1 MSSPVAAT
9 GAMRLV
15 AAVVSLIVGVVVIV
29 IMHVTLP
36 ADSIAAKIL
45 LDKNFFL
52 YPLSCQNLQWLV
64 FFVGIGELVVRF
76 VETQSDRRELR
87 QHYLP
92 EDDRTVLQA
101 ADLGPIYGT
110 VKRNPASDR
119 LFLPRLIKRTI
130 LQFQSNRSVDQANS
144 LLNSSLDMCMHEIDL
159 RYNML
164 RYIMWLI
171 PSLGFLGTV
180 IGISQA
186 LNFAGGGVDFNDPK
200 FLSQLTDNL
209 GTAFYTTL
217 LALIQAAVLVF
228 FMHLIQA
235 QEEKTLNEAGQYC
248 LDNLINRLYE
258 R

>member
-1 MSSPVAAT
+1 MSASFAASSGTRLIAVAI
-9 GAMRLV
+9 
-15 AAVVSLIVGVVVIV
+15 SLLVGVVAIL
-29 IMHVTLP
+29 IMHLTLP
-36 ADSIAAKIL
+36 ADAIAAKIL
-45 LDKNFFL
+45 IDKKFFL
-52 YPLSCQNLQWLV
+52 YPVSCQNLQWLV
-64 FFVGIGELVVRF
+64 FFVGLGELVVRF
-76 VETQSDRRELR
+76 LETQSDRTELR

-92 EDDRTVLQA
+92 EDERTILQS
-101 ADLGPIYGT
+101 ADLGPIYGN
-110 VKRNPASDR
+110 VKRNPAGDR

-186 LNFAGGGVDFNDPK
+186 LNFAGGGVNFNDPK

-228 FMHLIQA
+228 LMHVVQA
-235 QEEKTLNEAGQYC
+235 REEKSLNDAGQYC

>member
-1 MSSPVAAT
+1 MTAPFAASSGLRVITA
-9 GAMRLV
+9 G
-15 AAVVSLIVGVVVIV
+15 VSLLVGVIV
-29 IMHVTLP
+29 ILVMHLALP
-36 ADSIAAKIL
+36 ANAIAAKIL
-45 LDKNFFL
+45 IDKNFFL
-52 YPLSCQNLQWLV
+52 YPASCQNLQWLV
-64 FFVGIGELVVRF
+64 FFVGLGELVVRF
-76 VETQSDRRELR
+76 LETQSDRTQLR

-92 EDDRTVLQA
+92 EDERTILQS

-110 VKRNPASDR
+110 VKRNPQGDR

-186 LNFAGGGVDFNDPK
+186 LNFAGGGVNFNDPK

-228 FMHLIQA
+228 FMHVVQA
-235 QEEKTLNEAGQYC
+235 REEKSLNDAGQYC

>member
-1 MSSPVAAT
+1 LSSPLAAS
-9 GAMRLV
+9 GATRLV

-36 ADSIAAKIL
+36 ADDIAAKIM
-45 LDKNFFL
+45 LDKKFFL

-64 FFVGIGELVVRF
+64 FFVGIGELLVRF
-76 VETQSDRRELR
+76 LETQSDRGQLR

-92 EDDRTVLQA
+92 EDERTILQSG
-101 ADLGPIYGT
+101 DLGPIYST
-110 VKRNPASDR
+110 VKRNPASDQ
-119 LFLPRLIKRTI
+119 LFLPRLIKRAI

-186 LNFAGGGVDFNDPK
+186 LNFAGGGVNFNDPK
-200 FLSQLTDNL
+200 FLSILTDNL

-228 FMHLIQA
+228 LMHLTQA
-235 QEEKTLNEAGQYC
+235 REEKSLNDAGQYC

>member
-1 MSSPVAAT
+1 MSSPLAAT

-15 AAVVSLIVGVVVIV
+15 AAMVSLIVGVVVIV

-64 FFVGIGELVVRF
+64 FFVGLGELVVRF
-76 VETQSDRRELR
+76 VETQSDRRELG

-101 ADLGPIYGT
+101 ADLGPIYGA

-228 FMHLIQA
+228 LMHLVQA
-235 QEEKTLNEAGQYC
+235 REEKTLNDAGQYC

>member
-1 MSSPVAAT
+1 MSALPADSGAA
-9 GAMRLV
+9 RLV
-15 AAVVSLIVGVVVIV
+15 AVVISLVVGVIVLV

-36 ADSIAAKIL
+36 ADDIAAKIMI
-45 LDKNFFL
+45 DKKFFL

-64 FFVGIGELVVRF
+64 FFVGLGELAVRF
-76 VETQSDRRELR
+76 LETQSDRGQLR

-92 EDDRTVLQA
+92 EDERTILQSG
-101 ADLGPIYGT
+101 DLGPIYST
-110 VKRNPASDR
+110 VKRNPAGDR

-159 RYNML
+159 RYNMI
-164 RYIMWLI
+164 RYIMWLV

-186 LNFAGGGVDFNDPK
+186 LNFAGGGVNFNDPK

-217 LALIQAAVLVF
+217 LALLQAAVLVF
-228 FMHLIQA
+228 LLHVIQA
-235 QEEKTLNEAGQYC
+235 REEKSLNDAGQYC